1 MKPSFFAALAT
12 ALALVSSIDAP
23 AFAQAKPAPQHFL
36 PDVKVT
42 QCFVTQ
48 PKMLSKRASGTQI
61 VYRNTGHHTYSSV
74 TFVVGYRNSDSNYLR
89 KVTDEGTF
97 APGTTIDHHFTLYND
112 VTFGGKATQ
121 LCGAIAAANS

>member
-1 MKPSFFAALAT
+1 MQRSFLAAIA
-12 ALALVSSIDAP
+12 AVLALVPSIDAP

-36 PDVKVT
+36 PDVKIT

-48 PKMLSKRASGTQI
+48 PKVMSKRASGTQI

-74 TFVVGYRNSDSNYLR
+74 TFVVGYRNSDSNYVR

-121 LCGAIAAANS
+121 LCGAIAAT